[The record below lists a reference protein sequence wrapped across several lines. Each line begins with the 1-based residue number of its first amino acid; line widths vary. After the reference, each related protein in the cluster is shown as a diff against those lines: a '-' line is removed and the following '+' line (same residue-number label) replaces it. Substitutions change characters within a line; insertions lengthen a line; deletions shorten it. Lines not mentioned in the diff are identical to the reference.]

1 MNVSA
6 NGSGG
11 APEAPRLISRP
22 GPPANLIV
30 RGVRLLDPRAG
41 LDASRDLVVREG
53 QIAEL
58 AEPGKAAEIEGA
70 ETVDGDGLLA
80 LPAFVDPHVHLRVPG
95 QEHKEDLE
103 TGTRSAAAGGYCAVI
118 AMANTSPPI
127 DSAAVL
133 GSVRERAEREASIPV
148 GFMANV
154 TREMAGM
161 ELTEMAELRD
171 AGAIGFS
178 DDGVPIA
185 NARVLRRA
193 LQYQRLAD
201 GLIALHE
208 EDPDLSAGGV
218 MHEGEV
224 SAALGMAGVPSVSE
238 STMIARDC
246 SLALYEDTPIHV
258 QHLSARVSVE
268 EVARAKA
275 AGVRITCE
283 ATPHHL
289 TLTEEAVR
297 SLDARFKMNPPLR
310 SEDDRQA
317 LVEGL
322 RDGTIDCIATD
333 HAPHAAEE
341 KEVPFEEAAWGV
353 TGLETA
359 FAALYTDLVLPGV
372 LPLEVLVE
380 RMTCGGEPF
389 GIEAPAPRG
398 RRRGE
403 HRPDRSRGH
412 LDRRGG
418 GLREP
423 LLQQLLRRPPADGPR
438 PDDGRRRPGRLPAAL
453 VRPGGRILSG
463 RLEADRTTLIVVDV
477 QEAFRK
483 AIPDFERIAKATA
496 TLIEGAEAIG
506 IPVVITEQYPK
517 GLGETVPEVA
527 EHLPEGVEPL
537 EKVVFAA
544 SEAEGFDLEGRDQ
557 ALVCG
562 IETHVCVNQ
571 TALDL
576 LASGVDVQVAVDA
589 VGSRTEEN
597 KGVGLQKMERAG
609 ATLTSVETAL
619 FELLGRAGTDEFKQ
633 VQRLILD
640 YAPNPGSE
648 AKERVA

>member
-22 GPPANLIV
+22 GSPANLIV
-30 RGVRLLDPRAG
+30 RGVRVFDPRAG
-41 LDASRDLVVREG
+41 LDATRDLVVRDGE
-53 QIAEL
+53 IAEL
-58 AEPGKAAEIEGA
+58 ADADAAQEIEGA
-70 ETVDGDGLLA
+70 ETVDGHGLLA
-80 LPAFVDPHVHLRVPG
+80 LPAFVDPHVHFRVPG

-148 GFMANV
+148 GFVANV
-154 TREMAGM
+154 TREMAGD

-171 AGAIGFS
+171 SGAMGFS
-178 DDGVPIA
+178 DDGLPIA

-193 LQYQRLAD
+193 LQYQRLAG

-208 EDPDLSAGGV
+208 EDPELSGGGV
-218 MHEGEV
+218 MHEGDV
-224 SAALGMAGVPSVSE
+224 SAALGMAGVPAVSE

-246 SLALYEDTPIHV
+246 SLALFEDAPIHV

-275 AGVRITCE
+275 SGVRITCE

-289 TLTEEAVR
+289 TLTDEAVR

-317 LVEGL
+317 LIDGL

-372 LPLEVLVE
+372 LPLEILVE
-380 RMTCGGEPF
+380 RLTCGGEPF
-389 GIEAPAPRG
+389 GIEAPRLEVGAAANVTLIDPELAWTV
-398 RRRGE
+398 GE
-403 HRPDRSRGH
+403 EGYESRSYNNCF
-412 LDRRGG
+412 
-418 GLREP
+418 
-423 LLQQLLRRPPADGPR
+423 
-438 PDDGRRRPGRLPAAL
+438 
-453 VRPGGRILSG
+453 GGRELTG
-463 RLEADRTTLIVVDV
+463 RVLMTVAAGQV
-477 QEAFRK
+477 AFRQRSF
-483 AIPDFERIAKATA
+483 A
-496 TLIEGAEAIG
+496 
-506 IPVVITEQYPK
+506 
-517 GLGETVPEVA
+517 LGVA
-527 EHLPEGVEPL
+527 
-537 EKVVFAA
+537 
-544 SEAEGFDLEGRDQ
+544 S
-557 ALVCG
+557 
-562 IETHVCVNQ
+562 
-571 TALDL
+571 
-576 LASGVDVQVAVDA
+576 
-589 VGSRTEEN
+589 
-597 KGVGLQKMERAG
+597 
-609 ATLTSVETAL
+609 
-619 FELLGRAGTDEFKQ
+619 
-633 VQRLILD
+633 
-640 YAPNPGSE
+640 
-648 AKERVA
+648 